1 MADSPDAMETFAGII
16 RAKISRGLSD
26 RRVQAVCV
34 VLVLL
39 TLALYTRS
47 RGNKPANKKR

>member
-26 RRVQAVCV
+26 KRVRAVCV

-39 TLALYTRS
+39 MLALYTHS
-47 RGNKPANKKR
+47 RRKNPANKKR